1 MSGCDRHI
9 VLLVLDADG
18 VLTDGRI
25 TIDEKGNHV
34 RAFDVRDGMGIRLW
48 REAGG
53 KTAVLSSRSC
63 PAVAMRA
70 REMQVDHVLEGHD
83 AKLPALQRLL
93 GDLGL
98 SVSQACFMGDD
109 LLDLAAMQTCGYAI
123 AVADAVPEVRAAAC
137 YVTRRAGGRG
147 AVREAVEHLLRRDG
161 RWHGIASRYDSSA
174 GRTA

>member
-1 MSGCDRHI
+1 MSGCDPHI

-25 TIDEKGNHV
+25 TIDERGNHV

-70 REMQVDHVLEGHD
+70 KEMQVEHVLEGHD
-83 AKLPALQRLL
+83 AKVPALQSLL
-93 GDLGL
+93 GELGL
-98 SVSQACFMGDD
+98 SAEQACFVGDD
-109 LLDLAAMQTCGYAI
+109 LVDLAAMQTCGYAI
-123 AVADAVPEVRAAAC
+123 AVADAVPEVCAAAC
-137 YVTRRAGGRG
+137 YVTRHGGGRG
-147 AVREAVEHLLRRDG
+147 AVREAVEHLLRRQG
-161 RWHGIASRYDSSA
+161 RWDEVVSRYHADA
-174 GRTA
+174 GRTV